1 MGSQSTLSILCLA
14 NEMRDA
20 MNFYRQV
27 VYTTPDQSI
36 QEVKEAVQT
45 NKLVFLSG
53 FREDLPVHDFY
64 SRLSETIGRIHAA
77 ERDIRALET
86 EFDVRMVDGIAGEV
100 PPGFQAWSTGIEAVD
115 RAILEKVGEPAAFPV
130 RSVTTTELRVGMSIQ
145 KTVSTLEVSNLR

>member
-1 MGSQSTLSILCLA
+1 VTFNITEAGTGTSLPFRFVLDPTAMVLRGVTLVFDPRVTGI
-14 NEMRDA
+14 EIDR
-20 MNFYRQV
+20 YRV
-27 VYTTPDQSI
+27 SADGMWESRPATRHRLRARFRVTPDPQMRP
-36 QEVKEAVQT
+36 EPM
-45 NKLVFLSG
+45 
-53 FREDLPVHDFY
+53 DL
-64 SRLSETIGRIHAA
+64 EI
-77 ERDIRALET
+77 